1 MYINKQKLLGLGVC
15 LLILSGCSSSKKDV
29 QQASVNEPKKAR
41 HIKELYLQFNTDKEL
56 NLNQDKQPLSV
67 MVRIYQFK
75 DNQAFLQSN
84 YKELLK
90 EKNNDIKQNTLN
102 QYDII
107 LKPNE
112 KILLHRPLE
121 KDSIYIAIVAFF
133 RNPDLEKNNWK
144 IIIRR
149 DYLFK
154 KKPRIIEISS
164 NKLSLEPTKKELKA
178 QGKK

>member
-1 MYINKQKLLGLGVC
+1 MYINKQKLLIIGGY
-15 LLILSGCSSSKKDV
+15 LLILCGCSSSNNDI
-29 QQASVNEPKKAR
+29 QQASVNEPKKAH
-41 HIKELYLQFNTDKEL
+41 HIKELYLQFNTNKEL

-84 YKELLK
+84 YKDLLK
-90 EKNNDIKQNTLN
+90 ERNDNIKQNTLN

-121 KDSIYIAIVAFF
+121 KDTVYIAIVAFF
-133 RNPDLEKNNWK
+133 RKPDLQENNWK
-144 IIIRR
+144 TIIRR
-149 DYLFK
+149 DYLLK
-154 KKPRIIEISS
+154 KKPRIIEINS
-164 NKLSLEPTKKELKA
+164 NKLSLEPTKKS
-178 QGKK
+178 